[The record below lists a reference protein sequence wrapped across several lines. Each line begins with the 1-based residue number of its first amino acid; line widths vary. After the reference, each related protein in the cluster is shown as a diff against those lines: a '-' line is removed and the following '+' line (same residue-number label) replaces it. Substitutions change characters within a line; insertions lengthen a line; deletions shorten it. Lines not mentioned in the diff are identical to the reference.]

1 MAYGDFYG
9 NAAIDLSKLDSILTN
24 FYIPRMFEQI
34 KVENPGYE
42 FFKDMSTVVNWG
54 PGNTASFATRK
65 KAKKAVVGGT
75 SGRLPIGGAAEY
87 ATHSFDYTIFRV
99 LINFLWDAQ
108 MKAGHERYVKN
119 MVDQAMTDAKQEFLR
134 RQNIYLYN
142 GSLGHS
148 GTGSYDI
155 GGSMATKTYGASC
168 IVGFL
173 QTSTNSASDAGATGP
188 IKVKGAW
195 RGGDGF
201 TGSANDVHGGLW
213 LQPGDFIAIADD
225 VSGDKIY
232 FRKVTKV
239 DRSTYSDG
247 YASVTLNA
255 DLPTGT
261 GLSLNSPIYLASPD
275 ESGTLLTETSGS
287 AIASSANVELSDF
300 NAKLLGLANALFDKS
315 YLGTTKADAGGSDD
329 YWTSVIKHN
338 SGTNRALSFE
348 LIDELLLELNQQLF
362 TRANLAI
369 MNPGMWH
376 EFLSLSEANHAFFNQ
391 KTLPLGHQP
400 GTNLRYTVAQATM
413 GQGDLK
419 ILVDQYC
426 PHNRIITCNTEDM
439 GYATAHSM
447 AEASEDGRFL
457 RSSSTTYD
465 EWHGWLRWG
474 GQFISYSPASVGVVQ
489 DITQD
494 LTVL

>member
-1 MAYGDFYG
+1 MAYGDYQG
-9 NAAIDLSKLDSILTN
+9 TAAIDLSKLDSILTD

-42 FFKDMSTVVNWG
+42 FFKDMSTLVDWG
-54 PGNTASFATRK
+54 PGNTATFATRK
-65 KAKKAVVGGT
+65 KAKRAVVGGT
-75 SGRLPIGGAAEY
+75 SGRLPQGGAAQY
-87 ATHSFDYTIFRV
+87 AKHTFDYTIFRV

-119 MVDQAMTDAKQEFLR
+119 LIDQAMTDAKQEFLR

-142 GSLGHS
+142 GSLGHE
-148 GTGSYDI
+148 GTGSYDV
-155 GGSMATKTYGASC
+155 GGTLTTKTYGASC

-173 QTSTNSASDAGATGP
+173 QAATNESSAAGLTAP
-188 IKVKGAW
+188 IRVKGAW
-195 RGGDGF
+195 RVGDGF

-213 LQPGDFIAIADD
+213 LQPGDYISVADNVTND
-225 VSGDKIY
+225 LLW

-239 DRSTYSDG
+239 DRSTYGSG
-247 YASVTLNA
+247 YASITLNA
-255 DLPTGT
+255 DLPTT
-261 GLSLNSPIYLASPD
+261 LVANSPIYLASPPD
-275 ESGTLLTETSGS
+275 SLITDTDGET
-287 AIASSANVELSDF
+287 IVSSANVELSDF
-300 NAKLLGLANALFDKS
+300 DAKLLGLANALFDKT
-315 YLGTTKADAGGSDD
+315 YLGTTSAAAGGTDD
-329 YWTSVIKHN
+329 YWKSIIKHN

-348 LIDELLLELNQQLF
+348 LIDELLLELNQQMF
-362 TRANLAI
+362 TRADLAI

-391 KTLPLGHQP
+391 KTLPIGHQP
-400 GTNLRYTVAQATM
+400 GTNLRYTVATATM

-419 ILVDQYC
+419 ILIDQYC

-457 RSSSTTYD
+457 RASSTTYD